1 MCKKCIELDRK
12 IEHYQRLRLSII
24 DQRTIDGIDQLIKNM
39 EAEKAKLHG
48 EPNK

>member
-1 MCKKCIELDRK
+1 MCEKCIELD
-12 IEHYQRLRLSII
+12 EHYQRLTSSII

-39 EAEKAKLHG
+39 QAEKAKLHG

>member
-1 MCKKCIELDRK
+1 MCKKCTELDRK
-12 IEHYQRLRLSII
+12 IEHYQRLTSSII

-39 EAEKAKLHG
+39 EAEKARLHG

>member
-1 MCKKCIELDRK
+1 MCKKCIELDKK
-12 IEHYQRLRLSII
+12 IEHCQRLTSSII

-48 EPNK
+48 EPKK

>member
-12 IEHYQRLRLSII
+12 IEHYQRLTSSII

-48 EPNK
+48 EPKK

>member
-1 MCKKCIELDRK
+1 MCKKCIEFDRK
-12 IEHYQRLRLSII
+12 IEHYQRLTSSII

-48 EPNK
+48 EPKK